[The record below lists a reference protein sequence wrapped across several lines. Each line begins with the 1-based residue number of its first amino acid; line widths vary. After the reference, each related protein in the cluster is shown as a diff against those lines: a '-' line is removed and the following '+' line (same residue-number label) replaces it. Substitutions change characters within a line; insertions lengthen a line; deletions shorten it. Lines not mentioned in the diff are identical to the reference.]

1 MKSALYCLFALLILS
16 LFFPACSP
24 KVEKVVVATD
34 ATWPPWEYIND
45 EAGIMEGF
53 DIDLFNAIAGKENLQ
68 VEFTN
73 VALNQLLA
81 GITECQYDAAI
92 SSLSI
97 TEERKKDML
106 FSEPYLEA
114 GQQVVVRIDE
124 NDITD
129 KTGLKGKI
137 VGVQSESGGSVEAD
151 RIEGATVKTYDD
163 IGPAFLDLEEGLID
177 AVVTDRIISSWYL
190 YKNPGKF
197 KAAADDFVTEV
208 GGIAVCKTKP
218 GLLKKINSGL
228 KTVRE
233 EGLLYDLIE
242 KWFINPTNDW

>member
-1 MKSALYCLFALLILS
+1 MKSALYCLFVVLVLSCLL
-16 LFFPACSP
+16 PACSP
-24 KVEKVVVATD
+24 KFEKVVVAVD

-45 EAGIMEGF
+45 QAGTMEGF

-73 VALNQLLA
+73 VALNQLLT
-81 GITECQYDAAI
+81 GIAQCRYDAAI

-114 GQQVVVRIDE
+114 GQQVVIRAD
-124 NDITD
+124 NTGITD
-129 KTGLKGKI
+129 KTDLKGKV
-137 VGVQSESGGSVEAD
+137 VGVKSESGGSVEAD
-151 RIEGATVKTYDD
+151 RIEGATLKTYDE
-163 IGPAFLDLEEGLID
+163 IGLAFHDLTEGLID
-177 AVVTDRIISSWYL
+177 AVVTDKIISSWYI
-190 YKNPGKF
+190 YKNSDQLKTVGT
-197 KAAADDFVTEV
+197 DFTTEF
-208 GGIAVCKTKP
+208 GGIAVCKTKT

-233 EGLLYDLIE
+233 EGQLYDLIE
-242 KWFINPTNDW
+242 KWFINPSNDW

>member
-1 MKSALYCLFALLILS
+1 MKSALYCLLAVIVLS
-16 LFFPACSP
+16 CFFSACSP

-34 ATWPPWEYIND
+34 ATWPPWESIND
-45 EAGIMEGF
+45 EAGIIEGF
-53 DIDLFNAIAGKENLQ
+53 DIDLFNAIAREENLQ

-73 VALNQLLA
+73 VALNQLLT
-81 GITECQYDAAI
+81 GITQCQYDAAI

-114 GQQVVVRIDE
+114 GQQVVVRID
-124 NDITD
+124 DTGITD
-129 KTGLKGKI
+129 KTGLKGKV
-137 VGVQSESGGSVEAD
+137 VGVKNESGGSVEAY
-151 RIEGATVKTYDD
+151 RIEGANIKTYDD
-163 IGPAFLDLEEGLID
+163 IGLAFLDLTDGLID
-177 AVVTDRIISSWYL
+177 AVVTDRIISSWYV
-190 YKNPGKF
+190 YKNADKF
-197 KAAADDFVTEV
+197 KTVSNDFATEF

-218 GLLKKINSGL
+218 GLLKKINAGL

-242 KWFINPTNDW
+242 KWFINPANDW